1 MIGKGAGFAD
11 PLHYLPL
18 PEGATR
24 AVIVTPGRGGGRPG
38 GLRDLETGQV
48 ASRAVLHGGSG
59 DSGGHGGSGDS
70 GGHGGSGTVAAL
82 ADQGAL
88 ETMAELETWPLFFL
102 VGQGVPWPW
111 LCARPPRQRL

>member
-1 MIGKGAGFAD
+1 MKPGEGVRCDWKGSRIGRSVTLPPPPRRRDSRRNSNTALGA
-11 PLHYLPL
+11 
-18 PEGATR
+18 
-24 AVIVTPGRGGGRPG
+24 
-38 GLRDLETGQV
+38 LE
-48 ASRAVLHGGSG
+48 A
-59 DSGGHGGSGDS
+59 
-70 GGHGGSGTVAAL
+70 SGTWRPDRWPPGQCSMAGPGTREAMVDPGTLAAL

>member
-1 MIGKGAGFAD
+1 MGALEASGTWRPDRWPPGRCPMAGPGTREAMAD
-11 PLHYLPL
+11 P
-18 PEGATR
+18 
-24 AVIVTPGRGGGRPG
+24 
-38 GLRDLETGQV
+38 
-48 ASRAVLHGGSG
+48 
-59 DSGGHGGSGDS
+59 
-70 GGHGGSGTVAAL
+70 GTVAAL